1 MNGNNNLPKVAIIS
15 SLSGGLGHY
24 CAHLAGPLSQY
35 AQLKFITYPQVDPS
49 GTVTKQL
56 TDSFVKK
63 YIKWPRFDLDDTNP
77 LSIIYMSEY
86 LKEKEINLVN
96 IHIATT
102 VKKKLNYF
110 TTLVLYLK
118 KVNKAK
124 FVFTLHDV
132 LPFDEDKEFVKL
144 LKVFYDMADFITV
157 GNEYEK
163 DRLMKFFKIPQNKV
177 QVVRH
182 GIYNLFDRGL
192 YNSQMARSY
201 LEIPKDKKI
210 LLFFGFLR
218 EYKGFDYLVKATK
231 ILAKKNDN
239 FLVYVASGL
248 KFASKEL
255 VEKEL
260 ALITKLNVQDKF
272 LLNLTY
278 LDALDLEAV
287 FKATDV
293 VVLPYT
299 HASQSGV
306 MMMSFG
312 FKRPVVMT
320 DIFFD
325 KKWVDGKAGYV
336 AKAKDPQDLADKIQQ
351 FLDHPERIQEFG
363 EYGYNYSMENL
374 NWEKIAKE
382 YFAIYKKVL

>member
-1 MNGNNNLPKVAIIS
+1 
-15 SLSGGLGHY
+15 
-24 CAHLAGPLSQY
+24 
-35 AQLKFITYPQVDPS
+35 
-49 GTVTKQL
+49 
-56 TDSFVKK
+56 
-63 YIKWPRFDLDDTNP
+63 
-77 LSIIYMSEY
+77 
-86 LKEKEINLVN
+86 
-96 IHIATT
+96 
-102 VKKKLNYF
+102 
-110 TTLVLYLK
+110 
-118 KVNKAK
+118 
-124 FVFTLHDV
+124 
-132 LPFDEDKEFVKL
+132 
-144 LKVFYDMADFITV
+144 
-157 GNEYEK
+157 
-163 DRLMKFFKIPQNKV
+163 
-177 QVVRH
+177 VVRH